1 MPPRPSLP
9 PTIPACDPH
18 DGTASLQLI
27 EDLTTHAG
35 AIQQRVLREILAMNA
50 GTDYLRGFLGASDDS
65 AEGRHADELAATF
78 KERVPVVEYKDV
90 KPFIERIAN
99 GAPSS
104 LISSKTI
111 TELLTRYIQLLH
123 NVFLVNHRRN
133 FGHSR
138 RSSSA
143 PAHPAGSRS

>member
-1 MPPRPSLP
+1 MPPRPSSLP
-9 PTIPACDPH
+9 PTIPVCDPH
-18 DGTASLQLI
+18 DGPASLQLI

-35 AIQQRVLREILAMNA
+35 AIQQRVLREILSMNA
-50 GTDYLRGFLGASDDS
+50 GTDYIRGFLGFD
-65 AEGRHADELAATF
+65 AEGRHADELAAAF
-78 KERVPVVEYKDV
+78 KERVPVVEYEDV
-90 KPFIERIAN
+90 KPYIERIAN

>member
-1 MPPRPSLP
+1 MPPPPSLP

-18 DGTASLQLI
+18 DGPASLQLI

-50 GTDYLRGFLGASDDS
+50 GTDYLRGFLGTAADAS
-65 AEGRHADELAATF
+65 ADELAATF
-78 KERVPVVEYKDV
+78 KERVPVVEYEDV
-90 KPFIERIAN
+90 KPYIERIAN

-111 TELLTRYIQLLH
+111 TELLTRYIINYILSLQ
-123 NVFLVNHRRN
+123 NVFL
-133 FGHSR
+133 
-138 RSSSA
+138 
-143 PAHPAGSRS
+143 